1 MFRRKTQ
8 LPDVPIY
15 GFIGGIP
22 EAFGGRTGVCLQRAN
37 AFAELDNRD
46 VEILTLSPG
55 HGVKPEYVTQKLRNE
70 GRIGQRVT
78 IRNFW
83 ADLRRASDD
92 DLRAIAAKGS
102 AVDGSPYDPI
112 EFDGDLDSERRSSG
126 GKLLQSDRFRE
137 DGTVVTSHRYPS
149 SGSGE
154 PVSRRVVLFDHSG
167 APLAQWEQQHF
178 LYFAWM
184 DWTFDGRTVVL
195 INDGPALPYM
205 HSYQRDNVVLIQ
217 TIHNKHSEDPDSI
230 AGKLTKGYIP
240 TLKYMDEYDRVAVLT
255 NDQAHDLKSLHFASD
270 NMEVLPNMSSVT
282 PIKKIGH
289 RDPSRGVMLAR
300 LVHQKRVEHAV
311 TAMSKLP
318 ESIRD
323 ARLDVYGEG
332 DLGQS
337 ISDLIKDLNLND
349 QVTLCGYDR
358 AAREHFSTASF
369 SVLSS
374 RYEGQGLVLLESMAA
389 GCIPIAYDIKYGPA
403 DIITDGVDGF
413 LVTDGDTDALARRIE
428 EVVTMDPRRRKKM
441 RTAAVKRT
449 LDFSPEVT
457 TRAWGEMLTAAIMAK
472 APVEEVG
479 GRSSLIS
486 ASMDSQAVQV
496 RVVLDGD
503 AAASPDWAM
512 LAWTHRQ
519 GERFGRRPAKLAHDD
534 SRTAVEG
541 SIPLEDFAA
550 VRSGNIDLWV
560 DLRVR
565 GNVVRLRIKD
575 VDKTLHF
582 QFGRFVLY
590 PTRHKSLSLEALAN

>member
-1 MFRRKTQ
+1 MFKRKKL
-8 LPDVPIY
+8 LPDIPIY

-22 EAFGGRTGVCLQRAN
+22 ETFGGRTGVCLQRAN
-37 AFAELDNRD
+37 TFAELDNRD

-55 HGVKPEYVTQKLRNE
+55 HGVKPEDVTQKLRDE

-102 AVDGSPYDPI
+102 AIDCSPYDPI
-112 EFDGDLDSERRSSG
+112 KFDGDLDGERRSSG
-126 GKLLQSDRFRE
+126 GKLLQADRFRE
-137 DGTVVTSHRYPS
+137 DGTVVISHRYPS
-149 SGSGE
+149 SDSGE
-154 PVSRRVVLFDHSG
+154 SVARRVVLFDHSG
-167 APLAQWEQQHF
+167 APLAQWDQQHP

-184 DWTFDGRTVVL
+184 DWIFDSRTVVL

-230 AGKLTKGYIP
+230 AGKLSKGYIP
-240 TLKYMDEYDRVAVLT
+240 TLKYMDEYDRVAILT

-282 PIKKIGH
+282 PVKKIGD
-289 RDPSRGVMLAR
+289 RNPRRGVMLAR

-311 TAMSKLP
+311 TAMSRLP
-318 ESIRD
+318 ESVRD
-323 ARLDVYGEG
+323 TSLDVYGEG
-332 DLGQS
+332 DLEES
-337 ISDLIKDLNLND
+337 LSDLIKDLNLND

-358 AAREHFSTASF
+358 TAREQFSTASF
-369 SVLSS
+369 SILSS

-403 DIITDGVDGF
+403 DIITDGIDGF
-413 LVTDGDTDALARRIE
+413 LVPDGDTDALARRIE
-428 EVVTMDPRRRKKM
+428 EVVTMDPKRLKKM
-441 RTAAVKRT
+441 RAAAVKRT

-457 TRAWGEMLTAAIMAK
+457 TKRWRKMLTDAIETKTPA
-472 APVEEVG
+472 EEIG
-479 GRSSLIS
+479 GRASLIS
-486 ASMDSQAVQV
+486 ASMDNDAVQV
-496 RVVLDGD
+496 RVALSGG
-503 AAASPDWAM
+503 AAGSPDWAM

-519 GERFGRRPAKLAHDD
+519 GEWFGRHPAELTRDD
-534 SRTAVEG
+534 SGTVVDG
-541 SIPLEDFAA
+541 SIPLGDFAA
-550 VRSGNIDLWV
+550 VQSGNIDLWV
-560 DLRVR
+560 DLRMR
-565 GNVVRLRIKD
+565 GNATRLRIKD

-582 QFGRFVLY
+582 KAGRFNLY
-590 PTRHKSLSLEALAN
+590 PTKHKSLSLGVTGS